1 MAQASNSLDWAT
13 MVVSPF
19 PFLDQPS
26 LSLPR
31 KLSVSSLNGPLHS
44 PREGALPSPRTRG
57 GFSPGFDGIL
67 SAGDS
72 WMARRR
78 TSDATRPGGLS
89 APRDNSSGDGR
100 KGGDIKEEE
109 EEDGKGGLPSVGDG
123 QPNNSGDLYAN
134 SPTVADHGGQPVL
147 AVQGQG
153 LAGNPIPHDLARGAG
168 NVAIGRS
175 VDQPY
180 IATTNGNRAGLGVA
194 QRIAPMPTAVDLASV
209 EWSYIDP
216 QGATQGNSTTWST
229 QFCD

>member
-1 MAQASNSLDWAT
+1 MAQASNLLDWVV
-13 MVVSPF
+13 MVVSPYH
-19 PFLDQPS
+19 FLDQPS

-89 APRDNSSGDGR
+89 AARDNSSGEGR

-109 EEDGKGGLPSVGDG
+109 EEEGKGGLPSVGDG
-123 QPNNSGDLYAN
+123 QPNNPGDLYAA
-134 SPTVADHGGQPVL
+134 SPVIADHGGQL
-147 AVQGQG
+147 ALIDQGQG
-153 LAGNPIPHDLARGAG
+153 LAGNSVSHDLARGVG
-168 NVAIGRS
+168 NMAISRNA
-175 VDQPY
+175 DQPY
-180 IATTNGNRAGLGVA
+180 IGPTNGNRAGLSVA
-194 QRIAPMPTAVDLASV
+194 QRYAPMPTAVDLASV

-216 QGATQGNSTTWST
+216 QGATQGRRNIWLI
-229 QFCD
+229 